1 MHMHF
6 VRGTAYK
13 ATSFLAEQRS
23 FSAAFENVTVYKEY
37 LLKEGT
43 FLNSLICADVPLRNH
58 SLTLSEPDT
67 HCYCLL
73 YNFINWTPSLLLLS
87 ADLLIHLWF
96 HLTWS
101 HQSAMLPCHWKT
113 VQLSG
118 CIEAVGNHTP
128 AVRGNSSHTT
138 LLHYWPTFEF
148 R

>member
-58 SLTLSEPDT
+58 SLTLSEPILT
-67 HCYCLL
+67 ATVYCTISLTGLL
-73 YNFINWTPSLLLLS
+73 VYYFLVLTYLSTSDFI
-87 ADLLIHLWF
+87 
-96 HLTWS
+96 
-101 HQSAMLPCHWKT
+101 
-113 VQLSG
+113 
-118 CIEAVGNHTP
+118 
-128 AVRGNSSHTT
+128 
-138 LLHYWPTFEF
+138 
-148 R
+148 